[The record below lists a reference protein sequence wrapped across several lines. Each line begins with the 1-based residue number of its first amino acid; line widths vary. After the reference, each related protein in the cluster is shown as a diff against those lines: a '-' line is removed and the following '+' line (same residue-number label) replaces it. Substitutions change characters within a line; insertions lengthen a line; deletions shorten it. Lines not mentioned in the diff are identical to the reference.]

1 MNEKGFTLIEI
12 IVGIM
17 LIAIVAAM
25 LISSGRQW
33 THASTPLNTI
43 SDNYAVAQAI
53 EIVNADYRN
62 RLSNGNTTDDNV
74 ITDYNAHKT
83 DLSGVITNL
92 PSSVTVTGE
101 ITTFSEKSTG
111 SKTMVKGGGSI
122 NYFLVS
128 AQKNNSRMVTLIGI

>member
-17 LIAIVAAM
+17 LIGVAAA
-25 LISSGRQW
+25 LLTSSGFQW
-33 THASTPLNTI
+33 THASTPLNTMT
-43 SDNYAVAQAI
+43 DNYAVVQAI
-53 EIVNADYRN
+53 EIVNADYRY
-62 RLSNGNTTDDNV
+62 RLSNDDDTDDNV
-74 ITDYNAHKT
+74 ITDYNAYKT

-92 PSSVTVTGE
+92 PSSVTVTGA
-101 ITTFSEKSTG
+101 ITTFSEESTG

>member
-17 LIAIVAAM
+17 LIAIVASI
-25 LISSGRQW
+25 LISSSSQW
-33 THASTPLNTI
+33 PHASTPLNTI

-62 RLSNGNTTDDNV
+62 RLSNGSATDDNV
-74 ITDYNAHKT
+74 ITDYNAHKA

-111 SKTMVKGGGSI
+111 SKTMIKGGGSI